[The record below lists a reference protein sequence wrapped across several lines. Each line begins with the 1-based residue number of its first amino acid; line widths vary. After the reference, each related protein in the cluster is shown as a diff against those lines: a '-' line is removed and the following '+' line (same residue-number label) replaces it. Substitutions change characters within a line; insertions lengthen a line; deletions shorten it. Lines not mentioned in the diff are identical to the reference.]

1 MTSIKIEVIICKIF
15 LLAELR
21 LDQRA
26 QNTVSRIDNCVL
38 DVKKKKKKKKKEKR
52 EYKGSQK
59 LYETI
64 KLQGRIKQKQ
74 LRYSNNQRL
83 QFSSC

>member
-1 MTSIKIEVIICKIF
+1 MTSIKIEGIICKIF

-38 DVKKKKKKKKKEKR
+38 DVKKKEEEEKRKKE
-52 EYKGSQK
+52 S
-59 LYETI
+59 I
-64 KLQGRIKQKQ
+64 KEVRNYMKQ
-74 LRYSNNQRL
+74 
-83 QFSSC
+83 

>member
-1 MTSIKIEVIICKIF
+1 MHICGQGILTSIKIEGIICKIF

-38 DVKKKKKKKKKEKR
+38 DVKKKKKKKGSIKEVR
-52 EYKGSQK
+52 NYM
-59 LYETI
+59 
-64 KLQGRIKQKQ
+64 KQ
-74 LRYSNNQRL
+74 
-83 QFSSC
+83 